1 MKVNKGENILMTLQ
15 LIKSDGKSVETG
27 ATVTYKI
34 IDSTGTL
41 EVVAPQTAVYNANT
55 KSYLHTLDPS
65 VLWPSQEVGSY
76 IVVWNI
82 VADTTD
88 DEFNDT
94 YTENLEIGIDKV
106 LIDKILGLVHSN
118 IYMDNPV
125 YDKMGNLESVRI
137 RLYSSSG
144 SVGTDND
151 VLATYQVTAP
161 SSDYGK
167 FITWKQVEI

>member
-1 MKVNKGENILMTLQ
+1 MKINKGENILLTLQ

-34 IDSTGTL
+34 IDSTGTV
-41 EVVAPQTAVYNANT
+41 EVVAPQTAVYSELT
-55 KSYLHTLDPS
+55 ESYLHTLDPA
-65 VLWPSQEVGSY
+65 VLWTTQEVGSY
-76 IVVWNI
+76 IIVWSI
-82 VADTTD
+82 TGTD

-118 IYMDNPV
+118 IYIDHAV
-125 YDKMGNLESVRI
+125 YDKMNNLESARI
-137 RLYSSSG
+137 RLYSNSG

-151 VLATYQVTAP
+151 VLATYEITAP
-161 SSDYGK
+161 SHDYGK
-167 FITWKQVEI
+167 FTTWKQVEI